1 MLNPRREI
9 AREVGEILR
18 SESHGKEHPPNATI
32 LLQRRGRYVDD
43 DAVMVG
49 TAVGDI
55 ADSHSAVYRALRRA
69 NIEPIYLGVGSF
81 KVTFDPNEIDGE
93 VAVAIVRNALHS
105 ARIRVH
111 RIDLR
116 NAK

>member
-1 MLNPRREI
+1 MPKTRREI
-9 AREVGEILR
+9 ASEVDEVLR
-18 SESHGKEHPPNATI
+18 SGSHGKEHPPNATI

-43 DAVMVG
+43 DTVMVG

-93 VAVAIVRNALHS
+93 VAVAVVQDALHS
-105 ARIRVH
+105 AGIRVH

-116 NAK
+116 NGK

>member
-1 MLNPRREI
+1 MPKTRQKIASEVDEI
-9 AREVGEILR
+9 VSSGSL
-18 SESHGKEHPPNATI
+18 GKERHPNATI

-49 TAVGDI
+49 TAIGDI

-93 VAVAIVRNALHS
+93 VAVAIVQDALRS
-105 ARIRVH
+105 AGIHIH

-116 NAK
+116 K